1 MQTKSWYFYSDVEK
15 WVVSIQCLMFDIDVV
30 DLNDFDT
37 FKLDLLLLNTFQKL
51 QNLIFCVDYTK
62 EGEGDAAKNLN

>member
-1 MQTKSWYFYSDVEK
+1 
-15 WVVSIQCLMFDIDVV
+15 MFDIDVV